1 MFGYAINK
9 EVSMKEETKK
19 TTVHLSAHFHQRLIE
34 IIETRVHKHHPV
46 KTKQGIIEQLIE
58 ATHKREVK

>member
-1 MFGYAINK
+1 
-9 EVSMKEETKK
+9 MKEETKK
-19 TTVHLSAHFHQRLIE
+19 TTVHLNAHFHQRLID

-58 ATHKREVK
+58 ATYKREVK